1 MCGWRFVLVAR
12 LVQLRF
18 SRGDVVSGLERGQ
31 TGLKTGDREFSGSPP
46 LLSKGIAELT
56 TPALHLDNAPS
67 VQLIARDNYVAET
80 ATKIEQMQASI
91 RLLARDVSELSVR
104 VGTLQDG
111 ASQDH
116 RWRAFQESERRARES
131 KFDELLR
138 SCRDLK
144 ARLDRIEPRSGGD
157 YYVYNSFD
165 AVSRKLAELDKSRD
179 TVQRAER
186 KVAIRAWLFCGAMV
200 LAASI
205 IVASHVF
212 AAG

>member
-1 MCGWRFVLVAR
+1 
-12 LVQLRF
+12 
-18 SRGDVVSGLERGQ
+18 LERG
-31 TGLKTGDREFSGSPP
+31 LKAGDREFTVSPP
-46 LLSKGIAELT
+46 LLSKGVAEHS
-56 TPALHLDNAPS
+56 TPALRLDNAPS

-91 RLLARDVSELSVR
+91 RLLARDLSELAVR
-104 VGTLQDG
+104 VGTLQDT
-111 ASQDH
+111 AAQDH
-116 RWRAFQESERRARES
+116 RWHAFQESERRARES

-138 SCRDLK
+138 SYRDLK

-157 YYVYNSFD
+157 YYIYNSFD
-165 AVSRKLAELDKSRD
+165 AVSRKLAELDKARD

-186 KVAIRAWLFCGAMV
+186 KVTVRAWLFCSAMV